1 MLVAKLKHATLAVTS
16 PRAIYLC
23 ARARRSNMTRQPDA
37 RRMGRVSNVRQ
48 TCGAVKWSSTNWVP
62 SDSCPCAD
70 WRHSIWLPASTT
82 ALLTLVASV
91 AAGIASSA
99 TMPISTNCGQTLP
112 IERSDRGTGWV
123 SGRDCADGFMLC
135 APSLRS
141 IPAPRARHGDLPAP
155 TSFLKEET

>member
-1 MLVAKLKHATLAVTS
+1 MRAGWAASAMFAKHVARLNGIRRTGYRQILAHA
-16 PRAIYLC
+16 
-23 ARARRSNMTRQPDA
+23 
-37 RRMGRVSNVRQ
+37 Q
-48 TCGAVKWSSTNWVP
+48 TWAG
-62 SDSCPCAD
+62 
-70 WRHSIWLPASTT
+70 HSIWLPASTT

-123 SGRDCADGFMLC
+123 SGRDCGDGFMLC
-135 APSLRS
+135 ALSLRS
-141 IPAPRARHGDLPAP
+141 IPAPRGTGIVPAP

>member
-1 MLVAKLKHATLAVTS
+1 MFAKHVARLNGLPRTGYRQILAHA
-16 PRAIYLC
+16 
-23 ARARRSNMTRQPDA
+23 
-37 RRMGRVSNVRQ
+37 Q
-48 TCGAVKWSSTNWVP
+48 TWAG
-62 SDSCPCAD
+62 
-70 WRHSIWLPASTT
+70 HSIWLPASTT

-135 APSLRS
+135 ASSLRS
-141 IPAPRARHGDLPAP
+141 IPAPRARHGDRSFAK
-155 TSFLKEET
+155 SFLKEET

>member
-1 MLVAKLKHATLAVTS
+1 MVFDELGTVRFL
-16 PRAIYLC
+16 PM
-23 ARARRSNMTRQPDA
+23 RRPGPD
-37 RRMGRVSNVRQ
+37 
-48 TCGAVKWSSTNWVP
+48 
-62 SDSCPCAD
+62 
-70 WRHSIWLPASTT
+70 HSIWLPASTT

-91 AAGIASSA
+91 AGGIASFA

-141 IPAPRARHGDLPAP
+141 IPAPRGTAIVPAP